1 MEMEITMRE
10 VSRNYIPKDM
20 IFFTIR
26 KYSQSTKSILYRIG
40 VILFVI
46 ELKWIQNEN
55 SLEKYN

>member
-1 MEMEITMRE
+1 
-10 VSRNYIPKDM
+10 M

-55 SLEKYN
+55 SSENTTNEKNILDIHPLLQET